1 MNFFGV
7 GGAELIAIFVIMLVF
22 AGPKRM
28 IHWSYV
34 LGQYVAKFRVIWSQ
48 TVDLVQ
54 KEFDEAGVD
63 IKLPKEPPTRQ
74 NLNRSL
80 GEAIKP
86 MTKPIQD
93 SLAEVKKDVD
103 TFQDLSDS
111 LNNKNAKKAV
121 SATSKLPAAAAA
133 AKSQREPS
141 AKSDS
146 PQASTEKSPTVNS
159 PPAEK
164 SSAVNSPNESSAPDK
179 TTEQQP
185 ADLGTWS
192 GAAEPSQAKA
202 NGKPVDLGA
211 WSATALEE

>member
-1 MNFFGV
+1 MNIFGV
-7 GGAELIAIFVIMLVF
+7 GGAELIAILVIMLVF

-80 GEAIKP
+80 GEAMKP

-93 SLAEVKKDVD
+93 SIDEVKKDVD
-103 TFQDLSDS
+103 TLQELSDS
-111 LNNKNAKKAV
+111 LNNKTPKKTDSAPGKAPGADIDAPEKKA
-121 SATSKLPAAAAA
+121 SKAGDTLKTSP
-133 AKSQREPS
+133 AKSPKER
-141 AKSDS
+141 A
-146 PQASTEKSPTVNS
+146 ASGEA
-159 PPAEK
+159 PA
-164 SSAVNSPNESSAPDK
+164 PNM
-179 TTEQQP
+179 
-185 ADLGTWS
+185 GTWS
-192 GAAEPSQAKA
+192 GDGAAKA
-202 NGKPVDLGA
+202 SEANANGRGVDLGA
-211 WSATALEE
+211 WSARAVEE

>member
-1 MNFFGV
+1 MNIFGV
-7 GGAELIAIFVIMLVF
+7 GGAELIAILVIMLVF

-80 GEAIKP
+80 GEAMKP

-93 SLAEVKKDVD
+93 SIDEVKKDVD
-103 TFQDLSDS
+103 TFQELSNS
-111 LNNKNAKKAV
+111 MNNKTSKGAD
-121 SATSKLPAAAAA
+121 SATGKAPGATSGAA
-133 AKSQREPS
+133 AKQSPRASESPGATP
-141 AKSDS
+141 AKSS
-146 PQASTEKSPTVNS
+146 SERSASVD
-159 PPAEK
+159 A
-164 SSAVNSPNESSAPDK
+164 AAPNM
-179 TTEQQP
+179 
-185 ADLGTWS
+185 GTWS
-192 GAAEPSQAKA
+192 GEGLVKPSEPNA
-202 NGKPVDLGA
+202 NGKAVDMGT
-211 WSATALEE
+211 WSATAVDE

>member
-7 GGAELIAIFVIMLVF
+7 GGAELLAILIIMLVF

-34 LGQYVAKFRVIWSQ
+34 LGQYVAKFRAIWSQ

-93 SLAEVKKDVD
+93 SIDEVKKDVD
-103 TFQDLSDS
+103 SVREVSDT
-111 LNNKNAKKAV
+111 LNKK
-121 SATSKLPAAAAA
+121 TGKKL
-133 AKSQREPS
+133 
-141 AKSDS
+141 DS
-146 PQASTEKSPTVNS
+146 PTDKLNKASKATGATVAAQQAT
-159 PPAEK
+159 
-164 SSAVNSPNESSAPDK
+164 ESSGDKKSAPEK
-179 TTEQQP
+179 TP
-185 ADLGTWS
+185 IADMGTNMGSWS
-192 GAAEPSQAKA
+192 GAKASQPKSAIEPAMD

-211 WSATALEE
+211 WSTPARDK

>member
-1 MNFFGV
+1 MNIFGV
-7 GGAELIAIFVIMLVF
+7 GGAELIAILVIMLVF

-80 GEAIKP
+80 GEAMKP

-93 SLAEVKKDVD
+93 SIDEVKKDVD
-103 TFQDLSDS
+103 TLQEVSDS
-111 LNNKNAKKAV
+111 LNNKTPKKAD
-121 SATSKLPAAAAA
+121 SATSKTPAADIGAPEKKPSKASDSLKTA
-133 AKSQREPS
+133 PAKSPKERAAPVEATPANMGAWSGDGYTKANEPN
-141 AKSDS
+141 ANGK
-146 PQASTEKSPTVNS
+146 
-159 PPAEK
+159 
-164 SSAVNSPNESSAPDK
+164 AV
-179 TTEQQP
+179 
-185 ADLGTWS
+185 DLGTWS
-192 GAAEPSQAKA
+192 
-202 NGKPVDLGA
+202 
-211 WSATALEE
+211 ATAVDE

>member
-1 MNFFGV
+1 MNIFGV
-7 GGAELIAIFVIMLVF
+7 GGAELIAILVIMLVF

-80 GEAIKP
+80 GEAMKP

-93 SLAEVKKDVD
+93 SIDEVKKDVD
-103 TFQDLSDS
+103 TLQDVSDS
-111 LNNKNAKKAV
+111 LNNKTSKKAD
-121 SATSKLPAAAAA
+121 SATSKTPAADTGVPENKTLEASEAPEPTA
-133 AKSQREPS
+133 AKTPKARAAPVEATPS
-141 AKSDS
+141 SMGSWSGDGA
-146 PQASTEKSPTVNS
+146 
-159 PPAEK
+159 AE
-164 SSAVNSPNESSAPDK
+164 AGAPNANGK
-179 TTEQQP
+179 A

-192 GAAEPSQAKA
+192 AKA
-202 NGKPVDLGA
+202 VD
-211 WSATALEE
+211 E

>member
-7 GGAELIAIFVIMLVF
+7 GGAELIAILVIMLVF

-74 NLNRSL
+74 NLNRTL
-80 GEAIKP
+80 GDAIKP

-93 SLAEVKKDVD
+93 SLDEVKKDVD
-103 TFQDLSDS
+103 AFQEVSDS
-111 LNNKNAKKAV
+111 LNNKKSQKADPATGKAPEADKGAPEKKA
-121 SATSKLPAAAAA
+121 P
-133 AKSQREPS
+133 
-141 AKSDS
+141 
-146 PQASTEKSPTVNS
+146 
-159 PPAEK
+159 K
-164 SSAVNSPNESSAPDK
+164 SSDLPKTAPANAPK
-179 TTEQQP
+179 ERGAPVETTP
-185 ADLGTWS
+185 ANMGAWS
-192 GAAEPSQAKA
+192 GDGGTAASEGKA
-202 NGKPVDLGA
+202 NGKAADMGA

>member
-1 MNFFGV
+1 MNIFGV
-7 GGAELIAIFVIMLVF
+7 GGAELIAILVIMLVF

-80 GEAIKP
+80 GEAMKP

-93 SLAEVKKDVD
+93 SIDEVKKDVD
-103 TFQDLSDS
+103 TLQEVSDS
-111 LNNKNAKKAV
+111 LNNKAPKKAD
-121 SATSKLPAAAAA
+121 SATSKAPETDTGAPEKKPSKSSDSLKTTP
-133 AKSQREPS
+133 AKSPKERAAPVE
-141 AKSDS
+141 A
-146 PQASTEKSPTVNS
+146 TL
-159 PPAEK
+159 
-164 SSAVNSPNESSAPDK
+164 PNMGA
-179 TTEQQP
+179 
-185 ADLGTWS
+185 WS
-192 GAAEPSQAKA
+192 GDGYAKA
-202 NGKPVDLGA
+202 NEPNANGKAVDFGA
-211 WSATALEE
+211 WSATAVDE

>member
-7 GGAELIAIFVIMLVF
+7 GGAELIAILVIMLVF

-28 IHWSYV
+28 IHWSYI

-74 NLNRSL
+74 NLNRTL

-93 SLAEVKKDVD
+93 SLDEVKKDVD
-103 TFQDLSDS
+103 AFQEVSDS
-111 LNNKNAKKAV
+111 LNNKKSQKADSATGKAPRADKGAPEKKA
-121 SATSKLPAAAAA
+121 T
-133 AKSQREPS
+133 
-141 AKSDS
+141 
-146 PQASTEKSPTVNS
+146 
-159 PPAEK
+159 K
-164 SSAVNSPNESSAPDK
+164 SSDIPKTAPASAPK
-179 TTEQQP
+179 ERSAPVETTP
-185 ADLGTWS
+185 ANMGAWS
-192 GAAEPSQAKA
+192 GDGGTAASEGNA
-202 NGKPVDLGA
+202 NGKAADMGA

>member
-1 MNFFGV
+1 MNIFGV
-7 GGAELIAIFVIMLVF
+7 GGAELVAILVIMLVF

-86 MTKPIQD
+86 MTKPLQD
-93 SLAEVKKDVD
+93 SLDEVKKDVD
-103 TFQDLSDS
+103 TFQDVSES
-111 LNNKNAKKAV
+111 LNNK
-121 SATSKLPAAAAA
+121 TKLTPAAPGEAKAADTSA
-133 AKSQREPS
+133 QKTKPAKPS
-141 AKSDS
+141 GAPKAS
-146 PQASTEKSPTVNS
+146 PIESPTKDIAS
-159 PPAEK
+159 AEPTPANMGTWTGEGAARASK
-164 SSAVNSPNESSAPDK
+164 RNANGQA
-179 TTEQQP
+179 

-192 GAAEPSQAKA
+192 
-202 NGKPVDLGA
+202 
-211 WSATALEE
+211 ATAVDE

>member
-1 MNFFGV
+1 MNIFGV
-7 GGAELIAIFVIMLVF
+7 GGAELIAILVIMLVF

-93 SLAEVKKDVD
+93 SIDEVKKDVD
-103 TFQDLSDS
+103 TFQEVSDS
-111 LNNKNAKKAV
+111 LNNKSPKKAD
-121 SATSKLPAAAAA
+121 SATGKATGEDIGAPEKKASTASASPKTTA
-133 AKSQREPS
+133 AKSPDER
-141 AKSDS
+141 A
-146 PQASTEKSPTVNS
+146 V
-159 PPAEK
+159 PAE
-164 SSAVNSPNESSAPDK
+164 ATAPNMGA
-179 TTEQQP
+179 
-185 ADLGTWS
+185 WS
-192 GAAEPSQAKA
+192 GDGATIASEAGETKA
-202 NGKPVDLGA
+202 NGKAVDLGA
-211 WSATALEE
+211 WSATAVDE

>member
-1 MNFFGV
+1 MNIFGV
-7 GGAELIAIFVIMLVF
+7 GGAELVAILVIMLVF

-54 KEFDEAGVD
+54 QEFDEAGVD

-93 SLAEVKKDVD
+93 SIDEVKKDVD
-103 TFQDLSDS
+103 TLQELSDS
-111 LNNKNAKKAV
+111 FNNKTPKKAV
-121 SATSKLPAAAAA
+121 SAPAEAPGADKGGAGKKTSNAGESPKNAP
-133 AKSQREPS
+133 AKSPKEGADPVK
-141 AKSDS
+141 A
-146 PQASTEKSPTVNS
+146 T
-159 PPAEK
+159 PA
-164 SSAVNSPNESSAPDK
+164 N
-179 TTEQQP
+179 
-185 ADLGTWS
+185 LGTWS
-192 GAAEPSQAKA
+192 GDGAATASDSNA
-202 NGKPVDLGA
+202 NGKTVDWGA
-211 WSATALEE
+211 WSVAAVED